1 MASSSPHFASD
12 QSLKLINWLRKA
24 NRWVWAQL
32 FISILLFSPLLALL
46 VTAFGDTDGTMSH
59 LMETVLGR
67 YFLTT
72 LQLMVG
78 VGVVA
83 ILFGVSTAWIVS
95 RYQFIGRGILEW
107 MLVLPAAVPA
117 YIIAYTYTDF
127 LEYAGPVQTL
137 IRDIFG
143 FTSSR
148 DYWFPEIRSMGGAML
163 VMGAVLYP
171 YVYITTRTAFRLT
184 STRLFEAA
192 RLVGGNMFFGIALPL
207 ARPAIVAGLALAM
220 MEVVSDFG
228 TVEYFALDTLTLGIF
243 NVWLGMGNIAAAARI
258 ALMAFVIVVI
268 LLGIERWG
276 RSGRKFENQS
286 RGPSGVLTR
295 VITGW
300 RSALAITICLVPII
314 LGFVIPVGVLLN
326 FIFSGYA
333 SGLPDATAS
342 AIQNTLLV
350 ASIGAMIIMLMALF
364 VGIIARYQS
373 GRMGSAIAALSSSGY
388 AVPGTILAI
397 GVLGVVF
404 GIEQLWRFIND
415 DATARLLSGTLMVLL
430 FAYIV
435 RFQAVGYGAVNA
447 GLKRLPPNLMPA
459 SQVLGH
465 PFSSSVLRITVP
477 LLHPSILAGL
487 LLAFVDIMKELPMTL
502 LLSPFNFETLATL
515 TYQFAKDELLEDAAV
530 PALLIVLAGLIP
542 VIIINRS
549 LSPKKHNLNT
559 FIQGK
564 DMG

>member
-1 MASSSPHFASD
+1 MTSLPSHLGAER
-12 QSLKLINWLRKA
+12 SLKILSWFRGATK
-24 NRWVWAQL
+24 WVWAQL
-32 FISILLFSPLLALL
+32 IISLLLFAPLFALL
-46 VTAFGDTDGTMSH
+46 MTAFGDTNGTMAH
-59 LMETVLGR
+59 LAETVLGG

-72 LQLMVG
+72 LQLMFG
-78 VGVVA
+78 VGIVSL
-83 ILFGVSTAWIVS
+83 LFGVTTAWVVS
-95 RYQFIGRGILEW
+95 RYDFKGRALLEW

-127 LEYAGPVQTL
+127 LEYAGPVQSA

-143 FTSSR
+143 FTTSR
-148 DYWFPEIRSMGGAML
+148 DYYFPQIRSMGGAML

-207 ARPAIVAGLALAM
+207 ARPAIVAGLALVM

-243 NVWLGMGNIAAAARI
+243 NVWLGMGNMAAAARI
-258 ALMAFVIVVI
+258 ALMAFVIVVV

-286 RGPSGVLTR
+286 RGPSGVLSVR
-295 VITGW
+295 LQGW
-300 RSALAITICLVPII
+300 RQAAAVLICLLPIT
-314 LGFVIPVGVLLN
+314 LGFIIPVGVLLN
-326 FIFSGYA
+326 FIIAGFADGMPSSTGA
-333 SGLPDATAS
+333 

-350 ASIGAMIIMLMALF
+350 ASLGAAAIMVMALF

-373 GRMGSAIAALSSSGY
+373 GRPGRALAALSSSGY

-397 GVLGVVF
+397 GVLGCVF
-404 GIEQLWRFIND
+404 GVEQIWRMITGE
-415 DATARLLSGTLMVLL
+415 ATSRLISGTLLVLL

-477 LLHPSILAGL
+477 LLQPSMLAGL

-515 TYQFAKDELLEDAAV
+515 TYQFAKDEMLEDASV

-542 VIIINRS
+542 VIIINKS
-549 LSPKKHNLNT
+549 LSPKKHD
-559 FIQGK
+559 QGM
-564 DMG
+564 DIG

>member
-1 MASSSPHFASD
+1 MASPSPHFASD

-46 VTAFGDTDGTMSH
+46 ITAFGDTDGTMAH

-127 LEYAGPVQTL
+127 LEYAGPVQTF

-207 ARPAIVAGLALAM
+207 ARPAIVAGLALVM

-295 VITGW
+295 AITGW
-300 RSALAITICLVPII
+300 RSGLAITICLVPII

-342 AIQNTLLV
+342 AIQNTLMV
-350 ASIGAMIIMLMALF
+350 ASIGAIIIMLMALF

-415 DATARLLSGTLMVLL
+415 EATARLLSGTLMVLL

>member
-1 MASSSPHFASD
+1 M
-12 QSLKLINWLRKA
+12 
-24 NRWVWAQL
+24 
-32 FISILLFSPLLALL
+32 
-46 VTAFGDTDGTMSH
+46 
-59 LMETVLGR
+59 
-67 YFLTT
+67 
-72 LQLMVG
+72 
-78 VGVVA
+78 
-83 ILFGVSTAWIVS
+83 
-95 RYQFIGRGILEW
+95 
-107 MLVLPAAVPA
+107 
-117 YIIAYTYTDF
+117 
-127 LEYAGPVQTL
+127 
-137 IRDIFG
+137 
-143 FTSSR
+143 
-148 DYWFPEIRSMGGAML
+148 
-163 VMGAVLYP
+163 
-171 YVYITTRTAFRLT
+171 
-184 STRLFEAA
+184 
-192 RLVGGNMFFGIALPL
+192 
-207 ARPAIVAGLALAM
+207 
-220 MEVVSDFG
+220 
-228 TVEYFALDTLTLGIF
+228 
-243 NVWLGMGNIAAAARI
+243 
-258 ALMAFVIVVI
+258 
-268 LLGIERWG
+268 
-276 RSGRKFENQS
+276 
-286 RGPSGVLTR
+286 
-295 VITGW
+295 
-300 RSALAITICLVPII
+300 PII

-342 AIQNTLLV
+342 AIQNTLMV
-350 ASIGAMIIMLMALF
+350 ASIGAIIIMLMALF

-415 DATARLLSGTLMVLL
+415 DTTARLLSGTLMVLL

>member
-1 MASSSPHFASD
+1 MTSPPSHLGAER
-12 QSLKLINWLRKA
+12 SLKVLSWFRGVTK
-24 NRWVWAQL
+24 WVWAQL
-32 FISILLFSPLLALL
+32 IISLLLFSPLFALL
-46 VTAFGDTDGTMSH
+46 ITAFGDTNGTMAH
-59 LMETVLGR
+59 LAETVLGG

-72 LQLMVG
+72 LKLMFG
-78 VGVVA
+78 VGIVSL
-83 ILFGVSTAWIVS
+83 LFGVITAWIVS
-95 RYQFIGRGILEW
+95 RYDFKGRGLLEW

-127 LEYAGPVQTL
+127 LEYAGPVQSA

-143 FTSSR
+143 FTTSR
-148 DYWFPEIRSMGGAML
+148 DYYFPQIRSMGGAML

-207 ARPAIVAGLALAM
+207 ARPAIVAGLALVM

-243 NVWLGMGNIAAAARI
+243 NVWLGMGNMAAAARI
-258 ALMAFVIVVI
+258 ALMAFIIIVV

-286 RGPSGVLTR
+286 RGPSGVLSVR
-295 VITGW
+295 LQGW
-300 RSALAITICLVPII
+300 RQLAAILICLLPIT
-314 LGFVIPVGVLLN
+314 LGFIIPVGVLVN
-326 FIFSGYA
+326 FIIADFADGMPSSTGA
-333 SGLPDATAS
+333 

-350 ASIGAMIIMLMALF
+350 ASLGAAAIMVMALF

-373 GRMGSAIAALSSSGY
+373 GRPGRALAALSSSGY

-397 GVLGVVF
+397 GVLGCVF
-404 GIEQLWRFIND
+404 GVEQVWRMITGE
-415 DATARLLSGTLMVLL
+415 ATSRLISGTLLVLL

-477 LLHPSILAGL
+477 LLQPSMLAGL

-515 TYQFAKDELLEDAAV
+515 TYQFAKDEMLEDASV

-542 VIIINRS
+542 VIIINKS
-549 LSPKKHNLNT
+549 LSPKKHD
-559 FIQGK
+559 QGM
-564 DMG
+564 DIG